1 MFPILILGGAVLG
14 ENEVGVADEVSF
26 IGIDDLV
33 LVAVSPGKVLGDTGF
48 HVVDPLTQNLIY
60 GERDVV
66 NIF

>member
-1 MFPILILGGAVLG
+1 MG

-48 HVVDPLTQNLIY
+48 YVSS
-60 GERDVV
+60 GESGEVPV
-66 NIF
+66 E

>member
-1 MFPILILGGAVLG
+1 MG

-48 HVVDPLTQNLIY
+48 YVIDPLAQNLIY
-60 GERDVV
+60 GEGDVV
-66 NIF
+66 NIFCNGAVIV